1 MILIKPRL
9 YTYRRCPYA
18 IRSRLALHQANIDY
32 ESIEISLKDKSSEF
46 LALSPKG
53 TVPVLVDID
62 GAVIEES
69 LEIMLWA
76 LNQNDPA
83 GWLLNDEHA
92 SSKLIDENDLNFK
105 KNLDRYKYADRF
117 PEHSK
122 EYYRSQCEIFLNLL
136 NDKLQS
142 NLYLMAERISLADVA
157 IFPFIRQFSL
167 VDEDW
172 FLNSKYQELKKWLND
187 LKNTQMFQEV
197 MKKN

>member
-18 IRSRLALHQANIDY
+18 IRSRLALYQAKIAY
-32 ESIEISLKDKSSEF
+32 EPIEISLKHKSSEF

-76 LNQNDPA
+76 LSQNDPEC
-83 GWLLNDEHA
+83 WLLNDENA
-92 SSKLIDENDLNFK
+92 SRKLIDENDFNFK

-122 EYYRSQCEIFLNLL
+122 EYYRSECEIFLNLL

-142 NLYLMAERISLADVA
+142 NNYLMAERISLADAA

-167 VDEDW
+167 VDVDW
-172 FLNSKYQELKKWLND
+172 FFNSKYQELKKWLNN
-187 LKNTQMFQEV
+187 LINTQMFQEV
-197 MKKN
+197 MRKD

>member
-53 TVPVLVDID
+53 TVPVLVDVN
-62 GAVIEES
+62 GEVIEES

-83 GWLLNDEHA
+83 CWLLNDENT
-92 SSKLIDENDLNFK
+92 SCTLIDENDLNFK
-105 KNLDRYKYADRF
+105 KNLDRY
-117 PEHSK
+117 
-122 EYYRSQCEIFLNLL
+122 FL
-136 NDKLQS
+136 
-142 NLYLMAERISLADVA
+142 YFV
-157 IFPFIRQFSL
+157 
-167 VDEDW
+167 
-172 FLNSKYQELKKWLND
+172 
-187 LKNTQMFQEV
+187 
-197 MKKN
+197 

>member
-1 MILIKPRL
+1 MRILAVHSLMKMIL
-9 YTYRRCPYA
+9 
-18 IRSRLALHQANIDY
+18 
-32 ESIEISLKDKSSEF
+32 SIEISLKDKSSEF

-53 TVPVLVDID
+53 TVPVLVDVN
-62 GAVIEES
+62 GEVIEES

-83 GWLLNDEHA
+83 CWLLNDENT
-92 SSKLIDENDLNFK
+92 SRTLIDENDLNFK

-136 NDKLQS
+136 NDKLQT
-142 NLYLMAERISLADVA
+142 NHYLMAERITFADVA
-157 IFPFIRQFSL
+157 IFPFIRQFAL

-187 LKNTQMFQEV
+187 FKNTEMFQEV

>member
-53 TVPVLVDID
+53 TVPVLVDVN
-62 GAVIEES
+62 GEVIEES

-83 GWLLNDEHA
+83 CWLLNDENT
-92 SSKLIDENDLNFK
+92 SCTLIDENDLNFK

-136 NDKLQS
+136 NDKLQT
-142 NLYLMAERISLADVA
+142 NYYLMAERITFADVA
-157 IFPFIRQFSL
+157 IFPLIRQFAL
-167 VDEDW
+167 VDEAW

-187 LKNTQMFQEV
+187 FKNTEMFQEV

>member
-32 ESIEISLKDKSSEF
+32 ESIEISLKDKSSEL

-53 TVPVLVDID
+53 TVPVLVDVN
-62 GAVIEES
+62 GEVIEES

-83 GWLLNDEHA
+83 CWLLNDKNI
-92 SSKLIDENDLNFK
+92 SCKLIDENDLNFK

-136 NDKLQS
+136 NDKLQA
-142 NLYLMAERISLADVA
+142 NHYLMAERITFADVA
-157 IFPFIRQFSL
+157 IFPFIRQFAL

-187 LKNTQMFQEV
+187 FKNTEMFQEV

>member
-18 IRSRLALHQANIDY
+18 IRSRLALYKAKIAY
-32 ESIEISLKDKSSEF
+32 EPIEISLKHKSTEF

-53 TVPVLVDID
+53 TVPVLVDIN

-76 LNQNDPA
+76 LSQHDPEC
-83 GWLLNDEHA
+83 WLLNDENA
-92 SSKLIDENDLNFK
+92 SRKLIDENDFNFK

-122 EYYRSQCEIFLNLL
+122 DYYRSECEIFLNLL

-142 NLYLMAERISLADVA
+142 NNYLMAERISLADAA
-157 IFPFIRQFSL
+157 IFPFVRQFSL

-172 FLNSKYQELKKWLND
+172 FLNSKYQELKKWLYN
-187 LKNTQMFQEV
+187 LINTRMFQEV
-197 MKKN
+197 MRKD

>member
-32 ESIEISLKDKSSEF
+32 ESIEISLKDKSSDF
-46 LALSPKG
+46 LVLSSKG
-53 TVPVLVDID
+53 TVPLLVDID

-83 GWLLNDEHA
+83 CWLLNDEHA
-92 SSKLIDENDLNFK
+92 SLKLIDENDLNFK

-122 EYYRSQCEIFLNLL
+122 KYYRSQCEIFLNLL

-172 FLNSKYQELKKWLND
+172 FLNSKCQELKKWLND
-187 LKNTQMFQEV
+187 LTNTQMFQEV

>member
-32 ESIEISLKDKSSEF
+32 ESIEISLKDKSSEL

-53 TVPVLVDID
+53 TVPVLVDVN
-62 GAVIEES
+62 GEVIEES

-83 GWLLNDEHA
+83 CWLLNDENI
-92 SSKLIDENDLNFK
+92 SCKLIDENDLNFK

-136 NDKLQS
+136 NDKLQA
-142 NLYLMAERISLADVA
+142 NHYLMAERITFADVA
-157 IFPFIRQFSL
+157 IFPFIRQFAL

-187 LKNTQMFQEV
+187 FKNTEMFQEV

>member
-18 IRSRLALHQANIDY
+18 IRSRLALYQAKIAY
-32 ESIEISLKDKSSEF
+32 EPIEISLKHKSSEF

-76 LNQNDPA
+76 LNQHDPEC
-83 GWLLNDEHA
+83 WLLNDENA
-92 SSKLIDENDLNFK
+92 SRKLIDENDFNFK
-105 KNLDRYKYADRF
+105 KNLDRYKYNDRF

-122 EYYRSQCEIFLNLL
+122 EYYRSECEIFLNLL

-142 NLYLMAERISLADVA
+142 NNYLMAERISLADAA

-167 VDEDW
+167 VDVDW
-172 FLNSKYQELKKWLND
+172 FFNSKYQELKKWLNN
-187 LKNTQMFQEV
+187 LINTQMFQEV
-197 MKKN
+197 MMKH

>member
-18 IRSRLALHQANIDY
+18 IRSRLALYKAKIAY
-32 ESIEISLKDKSSEF
+32 EPIEISLKHKSSEF

-76 LNQNDPA
+76 LSQHDPEC
-83 GWLLNDEHA
+83 WLLNDENA
-92 SSKLIDENDLNFK
+92 SRKLIDENDFNFK

-122 EYYRSQCEIFLNLL
+122 EYYRSECEIFLNLL

-142 NLYLMAERISLADVA
+142 NNYLMAERISLADAA
-157 IFPFIRQFSL
+157 IFPFVRQFSL

-172 FLNSKYQELKKWLND
+172 FLNSKYQELKKWLHN
-187 LKNTQMFQEV
+187 LINTQMFQEV
-197 MKKN
+197 MRKD

>member
-18 IRSRLALHQANIDY
+18 IRSRLALYQAKIAY
-32 ESIEISLKDKSSEF
+32 EPIEISLKYKPSEF

-76 LNQNDPA
+76 LNQHDPEC
-83 GWLLNDEHA
+83 WLLDDENA
-92 SSKLIDENDLNFK
+92 SRKLIDENDFNFK

-122 EYYRSQCEIFLNLL
+122 EYYRSECEIFLNLL

-142 NLYLMAERISLADVA
+142 NNYLMAERISLADAA
-157 IFPFIRQFSL
+157 IFPFVRQFSL

-172 FLNSKYQELKKWLND
+172 FLNSKYQELKKWLHN
-187 LKNTQMFQEV
+187 LINTKMFQEV
-197 MKKN
+197 MRKD